1 MEWEDSQSF
10 WEQLVW
16 EQKSILMTDYK
27 LDFNV
32 KQMVSAVAA
41 SAISQT
47 GSWPYK

>member
-1 MEWEDSQSF
+1 MERVVSHSF

-27 LDFNV
+27 SNFNG
-32 KQMVSAVAA
+32 KQMVSFVDA

-47 GSWPYK
+47 GS